1 MDKHYQ
7 EILDRLTIARKNYKG
22 SFCCFDMDSILDKAE
37 GEPIYKIEYNQR
49 IREYFLESVEGY
61 ICAIQFCPW
70 CGSLLP
76 KDLHDEWFDILEKE
90 YGLDLPD
97 IPEQREKIPTEFL
110 TDEWWKKR
118 NL

>member
-7 EILDRLTIARKNYKG
+7 EILDKITLARKNYKG
-22 SFCCFDMDSILDKAE
+22 SFCCFDMDSMLN
-37 GEPIYKIEYNQR
+37 GSEPIYKIEYDPS

-76 KDLHDEWFDILEKE
+76 KNLRDEWFDILEQE
-90 YGLDLPD
+90 YNLDPW
-97 IPEQREKIPTEFL
+97 IPEQKEKIPTEFL